1 MRPLLKKAVSGQ
13 CRQWSYI
20 YLLNMFIVTIV
31 VEHDC
36 SRIEHLQRSFAEV
49 TRLVDIAELE
59 NTLEN
64 PYQSITVCD
73 LWL

>member
-1 MRPLLKKAVSGQ
+1 MRPLLKDLFLVNVDNVELP
-13 CRQWSYI
+13 

-31 VEHDC
+31 VEHGC

-64 PYQSITVCD
+64 CINI
-73 LWL
+73 

>member
-1 MRPLLKKAVSGQ
+1 MRPLQKKLFLV
-13 CRQWSYI
+13 RQMELP

-31 VEHDC
+31 MEHDC
-36 SRIEHLQRSFAEV
+36 SRIEHLQRSFVEV

-64 PYQSITVCD
+64 TVSIYNR
-73 LWL
+73 L